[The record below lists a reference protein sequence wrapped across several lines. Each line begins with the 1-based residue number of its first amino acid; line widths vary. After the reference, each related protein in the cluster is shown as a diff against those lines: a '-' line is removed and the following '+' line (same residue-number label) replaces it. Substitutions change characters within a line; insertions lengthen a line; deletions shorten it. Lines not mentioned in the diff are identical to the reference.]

1 MDQKNAWLSYYE
13 KTWNKNSQVTIM
25 EIVQK
30 KKKSEKENMQEK
42 VQGINKKKN
51 ICADLLR
58 SKKVKFSEFV
68 KWIWETLCYFNFL
81 H

>member
-1 MDQKNAWLSYYE
+1 
-13 KTWNKNSQVTIM
+13 
-25 EIVQK
+25 
-30 KKKSEKENMQEK
+30 MQEK